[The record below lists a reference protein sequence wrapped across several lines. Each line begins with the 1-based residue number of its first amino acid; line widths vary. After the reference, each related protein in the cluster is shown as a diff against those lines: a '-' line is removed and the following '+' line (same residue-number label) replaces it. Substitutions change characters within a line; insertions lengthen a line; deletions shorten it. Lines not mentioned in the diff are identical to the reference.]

1 MRLLLVR
8 HGQSEWNASRR
19 LQGQAD
25 VALSEEGRRQADAL
39 RPTIE
44 AIAPDRAI
52 SSDLAR
58 VRETAERIGAKQ
70 ATFTSDLREIDV
82 GDWTGKAIDAISSA
96 DPEAYAG
103 WRAGT
108 HAPPGG
114 EDWSSFVARV
124 GAVIEREQTTGP
136 GETLLVVCHGGVIR
150 ALIQHL
156 LGLPPARIIPVAPAS
171 LTLLQLDKAG
181 GQNGRL
187 ELFNYRPGNLD
198 FEAPD

>member
-25 VALSEEGRRQADAL
+25 IALSEEGRRQADAL

-44 AIAPDRAI
+44 AIAPDRAV

-82 GDWTGKAIDAISSA
+82 GDWTGKPIQAIVAADA
-96 DPEAYAG
+96 EAYAG

-114 EDWSSFVARV
+114 EIWSDFVTRV
-124 GAVIEREQTTGP
+124 DGAIERERSSRP
-136 GETLLVVCHGGVIR
+136 CDTLLAVCHGGVIR

-171 LTLLQLDKAG
+171 LTVLQLDKAG
-181 GQNGRL
+181 GQSGRL
-187 ELFNYRPGNLD
+187 ELFNYRPGGVEFD
-198 FEAPD
+198 APD

>member
-25 VALSEEGRRQADAL
+25 IALSDEGRRQADAL
-39 RPTIE
+39 RPVIE
-44 AIAPDRAI
+44 AIAPDRAV

-70 ATFTSDLREIDV
+70 ATFTADLREIDV
-82 GDWTGKAIDAISSA
+82 GDWTGKPIKTIIAADA
-96 DPEAYAG
+96 EAYAG

-108 HAPPGG
+108 HVPPGG
-114 EDWSSFVARV
+114 ETWSDFVARV
-124 GAVIEREQTTGP
+124 GGAIERERSSRP
-136 GETLLVVCHGGVIR
+136 CDTLLAVCHGGVIR
-150 ALIQHL
+150 ALIQRL

-171 LTLLQLDKAG
+171 LTVLQLDKAG
-181 GQNGRL
+181 GQSGRL
-187 ELFNYRPGNLD
+187 EVFNYRPGGVEFD
-198 FEAPD
+198 APD

>member
-25 VALSEEGRRQADAL
+25 IALSEEGRRQADAL

-44 AIAPDRAI
+44 AIAPDRAV

-82 GDWTGKAIDAISSA
+82 GDWTGKPIQAIVAADA
-96 DPEAYAG
+96 EAYAG

-114 EDWSSFVARV
+114 EIWSDFVARV
-124 GAVIEREQTTGP
+124 GGAIERERSSRP
-136 GETLLVVCHGGVIR
+136 CDTLLAVCHGGVIR

-171 LTLLQLDKAG
+171 LTVLQLDKAG
-181 GQNGRL
+181 GQSGRL
-187 ELFNYRPGNLD
+187 ELFNYRPGGVEFD
-198 FEAPD
+198 APD

>member
-8 HGQSEWNASRR
+8 HGESEWNASRR

-25 VALSEEGRRQADAL
+25 AALSDEGRRQADAL

-44 AIAPDRAI
+44 AIAPDRAV

-70 ATFTSDLREIDV
+70 ATLTSDLREIDV
-82 GDWTGKAIDAISSA
+82 GDWTGRPIEAIVAADA
-96 DPEAYAG
+96 EAYAG

-114 EDWSSFVARV
+114 EDWGSFVARV
-124 GAVIEREQTTGP
+124 AGAIERERVSRP
-136 GETLLVVCHGGVIR
+136 CDTLLAVCHGGVIR
-150 ALIQHL
+150 ALIQSL

-171 LTLLQLDKAG
+171 LTVLQLDKTG
-181 GQNGRL
+181 GQSGRL
-187 ELFNYRPGNLD
+187 ELFNYRPGSLD

>member
-25 VALSEEGRRQADAL
+25 IALSEEGRRQADAL

-82 GDWTGKAIDAISSA
+82 GDWTGKPIEAIIAADA
-96 DPEAYAG
+96 EAYAG

-114 EDWSSFVARV
+114 EIWSDFVARV
-124 GAVIEREQTTGP
+124 GGAIERERSSRP
-136 GETLLVVCHGGVIR
+136 CHTLLAVCHGGVIR

-171 LTLLQLDKAG
+171 LTVLQLDTAG
-181 GQNGRL
+181 GQSGRL
-187 ELFNYRPGNLD
+187 ELFNYRPGGVEFD
-198 FEAPD
+198 APD

>member
-8 HGQSEWNASRR
+8 HGESEWNASRR
-19 LQGQAD
+19 LQGHAD
-25 VALSEEGRRQADAL
+25 IALSAEGRRQADAL
-39 RPTIE
+39 RPVIE

-52 SSDLAR
+52 ASDLTR

-70 ATFTSDLREIDV
+70 VTLTPDLREIDV
-82 GDWTGKAIDAISSA
+82 GDWTGKSIAAIGAA

-108 HAPPGG
+108 RAAPDG

-124 GAVIEREQTTGP
+124 GAVIERERSAKP
-136 GETLLVVCHGGVIR
+136 RDTLLAVCHGGVIR
-150 ALIQHL
+150 ALMQQL
-156 LGLPPARIIPVAPAS
+156 LGLLPARIIPVAPAS
-171 LTLLQLDKAG
+171 LTVLRLDTSG
-181 GQNGRL
+181 TQGGRL
-187 ELFNYRPGNLD
+187 ELFNFRPGGLD